1 MIIMILKTETES
13 NWLSVL
19 LKVQYLRDYDPG
31 LPTGRPGL
39 FPLYYNA
46 SPNQML
52 SNVNKIRQGKD
63 YHGVYDKK
71 LGSILMYF
79 PLTFFYTQEGILF
92 KDKRAHPR
100 KN

>member
-31 LPTGRPGL
+31 LPTGRPAL

-46 SPNQML
+46 SPN
-52 SNVNKIRQGKD
+52 
-63 YHGVYDKK
+63 
-71 LGSILMYF
+71 
-79 PLTFFYTQEGILF
+79 
-92 KDKRAHPR
+92 
-100 KN
+100 